1 MERNFKYFRG
11 RKFYLSTRR
20 SSIKATYPKL
30 IRAIS
35 EMKDGK
41 IFAYVEDF
49 GEVHIEDENKR
60 MFEIEESE
68 LFDFYTALTPKG
80 VCTIEVCVD
89 TKTKENGVF
98 LIFNKYIKE
107 DYVAEDIKDS
117 DIVIISLSKELDR
130 DAARTL
136 GIESS
141 DKKQY
146 KDSMS
151 PLSIFEP
158 YQLMPLNSIINTD
171 RFNLK
176 GSIPEIIYD
185 PDGVID
191 TKFKG
196 VSYLYYEDNYESL
209 KGLIDIENL
218 SGTFRA
224 KYPKDDP
231 EGSVTTVTI
240 KFSTI
245 YNNLDSTFI
254 NGNLCTILNCFP
266 MVGVESY
273 DEFVKLYGELVIGDY
288 KTEDEF
294 KKAKYN
300 SLINL
305 LYILCY
311 TTLGDPVI
319 LTNNDIDYKLKYIE
333 LDKVG
338 FKKYEYDHISTIRN
352 NDPKY
357 KIVLIKF
364 DNDEIAILKLKVV
377 KDLDL
382 MKIGNSEDDT
392 MSEEE
397 FSKFMNL
404 S

>member
-49 GEVHIEDENKR
+49 GEVPIEDENKR

-80 VCTIEVCVD
+80 VCTVEVCVD

-136 GIESS
+136 GIESG

-171 RFNLK
+171 RFNIK

-209 KGLIDIENL
+209 KGLIGIENL

-231 EGSVTTVTI
+231 EGSITIVTI

-288 KTEDEF
+288 KDKDEF
-294 KKAKYN
+294 KKVKYN

>member
-49 GEVHIEDENKR
+49 GEVPIEDENKR

-80 VCTIEVCVD
+80 VCTVQACVD

-107 DYVAEDIKDS
+107 DYVIEDIKDT

-130 DAARTL
+130 LASRTL

-141 DKKQY
+141 YKKQY
-146 KDSMS
+146 KNSSMS

-185 PDGVID
+185 PDGVVD

-209 KGLIDIENL
+209 KGLIGIENL

-224 KYPKDDP
+224 KYPEDGS
-231 EGSVTTVTI
+231 EGPVTI

-288 KTEDEF
+288 KDKDEF
-294 KKAKYN
+294 KKIKYN

-311 TTLGDPVI
+311 TTMGDPVI
-319 LTNNDIDYKLKYIE
+319 LTNNDIYYKLKYIE

-357 KIVLIKF
+357 KIVLVKF

-382 MKIGNSEDDT
+382 MKIGNSEDDV

-397 FSKFMNL
+397 FSKFVNL

>member
-20 SSIKATYPKL
+20 SSIKVTYPKL

-35 EMKDGK
+35 EMKNGK
-41 IFAYVEDF
+41 VFAYVENF
-49 GEVHIEDENKR
+49 GEVPIEDENKR

-68 LFDFYTALTPKG
+68 LFEFYTALTPKG
-80 VCTIEVCVD
+80 VCTVQVCVD
-89 TKTKENGVF
+89 TRTKENGVF

-107 DYVAEDIKDS
+107 DYIQEDIKDA
-117 DIVIISLSKELDR
+117 DVVIISLSKELDR
-130 DAARTL
+130 LASKTL
-136 GIESS
+136 GV
-141 DKKQY
+141 DLKYKKTY
-146 KDSMS
+146 NYDMS

-191 TKFKG
+191 MKFKG

-209 KGLIDIENL
+209 KGLIGIENL
-218 SGTFRA
+218 SGTFKA
-224 KYPKDDP
+224 KDSEDGA
-231 EGSVTTVTI
+231 EGPVTI
-240 KFSTI
+240 KFSSI

-254 NGNLCTILNCFP
+254 DGNLCTILNCFP

-288 KTEDEF
+288 KDKDEF
-294 KKAKYN
+294 KKVKYN

-311 TTLGDPVI
+311 TSMGGGDPII
-319 LTNNDIDYKLKYIE
+319 LTKYDIEYKLKYIE
-333 LDKVG
+333 LDKAG

-357 KIVLIKF
+357 KIVLVKF

>member
-49 GEVHIEDENKR
+49 GEVPIEDENKR

-68 LFDFYTALTPKG
+68 LFNFYTALTPKG
-80 VCTIEVCVD
+80 VCTVEACVD

-107 DYVAEDIKDS
+107 DYVTEDIKDS

-191 TKFKG
+191 IKFKG

-209 KGLIDIENL
+209 KGLIGIENL

-231 EGSVTTVTI
+231 EGSVTIVTI

>member
-30 IRAIS
+30 IRVIS
-35 EMKDGK
+35 EMKNGK

-49 GEVHIEDENKR
+49 GEVPIEDENKR

-80 VCTIEVCVD
+80 VCTVEVCVD

-107 DYVAEDIKDS
+107 DYILEDIKDA

-130 DAARTL
+130 LAARTL

-141 DKKQY
+141 DKKRY
-146 KDSMS
+146 KDDMS

-185 PDGVID
+185 PDEVID

-209 KGLIDIENL
+209 KGLIGIENL

-224 KYPKDDP
+224 KDP
-231 EGSVTTVTI
+231 EEGNEGPITI

-288 KTEDEF
+288 KDKDEF
-294 KKAKYN
+294 KKVKYN

-382 MKIGNSEDDT
+382 MKIGNSEDDV

>member
-1 MERNFKYFRG
+1 
-11 RKFYLSTRR
+11 
-20 SSIKATYPKL
+20 
-30 IRAIS
+30 
-35 EMKDGK
+35 
-41 IFAYVEDF
+41 
-49 GEVHIEDENKR
+49 
-60 MFEIEESE
+60 
-68 LFDFYTALTPKG
+68 
-80 VCTIEVCVD
+80 
-89 TKTKENGVF
+89 
-98 LIFNKYIKE
+98 
-107 DYVAEDIKDS
+107 
-117 DIVIISLSKELDR
+117 
-130 DAARTL
+130 
-136 GIESS
+136 
-141 DKKQY
+141 
-146 KDSMS
+146 
-151 PLSIFEP
+151 
-158 YQLMPLNSIINTD
+158 
-171 RFNLK
+171 
-176 GSIPEIIYD
+176 
-185 PDGVID
+185 
-191 TKFKG
+191 
-196 VSYLYYEDNYESL
+196 
-209 KGLIDIENL
+209 
-218 SGTFRA
+218 
-224 KYPKDDP
+224 
-231 EGSVTTVTI
+231 
-240 KFSTI
+240 
-245 YNNLDSTFI
+245 
-254 NGNLCTILNCFP
+254 

-288 KTEDEF
+288 KDKDEF

>member
-49 GEVHIEDENKR
+49 GEVPIEDENKR

-80 VCTIEVCVD
+80 VCTVEVCVD

-136 GIESS
+136 GIESG

-158 YQLMPLNSIINTD
+158 YQLIPLNSIINTD
-171 RFNLK
+171 RFNIK

-209 KGLIDIENL
+209 KGLIGIENL

-231 EGSVTTVTI
+231 EGSITIVTI

-288 KTEDEF
+288 KDKDEF
-294 KKAKYN
+294 KKVKYN

>member
-35 EMKDGK
+35 EMKNGK

-49 GEVHIEDENKR
+49 GEVPIEDENKR

-80 VCTIEVCVD
+80 VCTVQVCVD
-89 TKTKENGVF
+89 TRTKENGVF

-107 DYVAEDIKDS
+107 DYIPEDIKDA
-117 DIVIISLSKELDR
+117 DVVIISLSKELDR
-130 DAARTL
+130 LASKTL
-136 GIESS
+136 GV
-141 DKKQY
+141 DLKYKKTY
-146 KDSMS
+146 NYDMS

-191 TKFKG
+191 MKFKG

-209 KGLIDIENL
+209 KGLIGIENL
-218 SGTFRA
+218 SGTFKA
-224 KYPKDDP
+224 KDSENGT
-231 EGSVTTVTI
+231 EGPVTI
-240 KFSTI
+240 KFSSI
-245 YNNLDSTFI
+245 YNNLDSRFI
-254 NGNLCTILNCFP
+254 DGNLCTILNCFP
-266 MVGVESY
+266 MVGVDSY

-288 KTEDEF
+288 KDKDEF
-294 KKAKYN
+294 KKIKYN

-311 TTLGDPVI
+311 TTMGDPVLLTI

-357 KIVLIKF
+357 KIVLVKF

>member
-1 MERNFKYFRG
+1 
-11 RKFYLSTRR
+11 
-20 SSIKATYPKL
+20 
-30 IRAIS
+30 
-35 EMKDGK
+35 
-41 IFAYVEDF
+41 
-49 GEVHIEDENKR
+49 
-60 MFEIEESE
+60 
-68 LFDFYTALTPKG
+68 
-80 VCTIEVCVD
+80 
-89 TKTKENGVF
+89 
-98 LIFNKYIKE
+98 
-107 DYVAEDIKDS
+107 
-117 DIVIISLSKELDR
+117 
-130 DAARTL
+130 
-136 GIESS
+136 
-141 DKKQY
+141 
-146 KDSMS
+146 MS
-151 PLSIFEP
+151 PLSIFES
-158 YQLMPLNSIINTD
+158 YQLMPLSSIINTD

-185 PDGVID
+185 PDEVID

-196 VSYLYYEDNYESL
+196 ISYLYYEDNYESL
-209 KGLIDIENL
+209 KGLIGIEDL
-218 SGTFRA
+218 SGTF
-224 KYPKDDP
+224 KTKNPVDGN
-231 EGSVTTVTI
+231 EGPITI

-288 KTEDEF
+288 KDKDEF
-294 KKAKYN
+294 KKVKYN

>member
-35 EMKDGK
+35 EMKDSK

-49 GEVHIEDENKR
+49 GEVPIEDENKR

-80 VCTIEVCVD
+80 VCTVEVCVD

-209 KGLIDIENL
+209 KGLIGIENL

-231 EGSVTTVTI
+231 EGSVTIVTI

-288 KTEDEF
+288 KDKDEF
-294 KKAKYN
+294 KKVKYN

-382 MKIGNSEDDT
+382 MKIGNSEDDV

>member
-41 IFAYVEDF
+41 LFAYVEDF
-49 GEVHIEDENKR
+49 GEVPIEDENKR

-80 VCTIEVCVD
+80 VCTVQACVD

-107 DYVAEDIKDS
+107 DYVIEDIKDT

-130 DAARTL
+130 LASRTL

-141 DKKQY
+141 YKKQY
-146 KDSMS
+146 KNSSMS

-158 YQLMPLNSIINTD
+158 YQLMPLNPIINTD

-185 PDGVID
+185 PDGVVD

-209 KGLIDIENL
+209 KGLIGIENL

-224 KYPKDDP
+224 KYPEDGS
-231 EGSVTTVTI
+231 EGPVTI

-288 KTEDEF
+288 KDKDEF
-294 KKAKYN
+294 KKIKYN

-311 TTLGDPVI
+311 TTMGDPVI

-357 KIVLIKF
+357 KIVLVKF

-382 MKIGNSEDDT
+382 MKIGNSEDDV

-397 FSKFMNL
+397 FSKFVNL

>member
-35 EMKDGK
+35 EMKNGK
-41 IFAYVEDF
+41 VFAYVEDF
-49 GEVHIEDENKR
+49 GEVPIEDENKR

-80 VCTIEVCVD
+80 VCTVQVCVD
-89 TKTKENGVF
+89 TRTKENGVF

-107 DYVAEDIKDS
+107 DYIQEDIKDA
-117 DIVIISLSKELDR
+117 DVVIISLSKELDR
-130 DAARTL
+130 LASKTL
-136 GIESS
+136 GV
-141 DKKQY
+141 DLKYKKTY
-146 KDSMS
+146 NYDMS

-191 TKFKG
+191 MKFKG

-209 KGLIDIENL
+209 KGLIGIENL
-218 SGTFRA
+218 SGTFKA
-224 KYPKDDP
+224 KDSEDGA
-231 EGSVTTVTI
+231 EGPVTI
-240 KFSTI
+240 KFSSI

-254 NGNLCTILNCFP
+254 DGNLCTILNCFP

-288 KTEDEF
+288 KDKDEF
-294 KKAKYN
+294 KKVKYN

-311 TTLGDPVI
+311 TSMGGGDPII
-319 LTNNDIDYKLKYIE
+319 LTKYDIEYKLKYIE
-333 LDKVG
+333 LDKAG

-357 KIVLIKF
+357 KIVLVKF

>member
-49 GEVHIEDENKR
+49 GEVPIEDENKR

-80 VCTIEVCVD
+80 VCTVEVCVD

-136 GIESS
+136 GIESG

-209 KGLIDIENL
+209 KGLIGIENL

-231 EGSVTTVTI
+231 EGSITIVTI

-288 KTEDEF
+288 KNKDEF

-382 MKIGNSEDDT
+382 MKIGNSEDDV

>member
-35 EMKDGK
+35 EMKNGK

-49 GEVHIEDENKR
+49 GEVPIEDENKR

-80 VCTIEVCVD
+80 VCTVEVCVD
-89 TKTKENGVF
+89 TKTKENGIF

-107 DYVAEDIKDS
+107 DYVPEDIKDA

-130 DAARTL
+130 LASRAL
-136 GIESS
+136 GVDFK
-141 DKKQY
+141 DKKVY
-146 KDSMS
+146 KDAMS
-151 PLSIFEP
+151 PLSIFES
-158 YQLMPLNSIINTD
+158 YQLMPLSSIINTD

-185 PDGVID
+185 PDEVID

-196 VSYLYYEDNYESL
+196 ISYLYYEDNYESL
-209 KGLIDIENL
+209 KGLIGIENL
-218 SGTFRA
+218 SGTFKA
-224 KYPKDDP
+224 KDSEDGT
-231 EGSVTTVTI
+231 EGPVTI
-240 KFSTI
+240 KFSSI

-254 NGNLCTILNCFP
+254 DGNLCTILNCFP

-288 KTEDEF
+288 KDKDEF
-294 KKAKYN
+294 KKVKYN

-364 DNDEIAILKLKVV
+364 DNDEIAIFKLKVV

>member
-35 EMKDGK
+35 EMKNGK

-49 GEVHIEDENKR
+49 GEVPIEDENKR

-80 VCTIEVCVD
+80 VCTVEACVD

-107 DYVAEDIKDS
+107 DYVTEDIKDS

-151 PLSIFEP
+151 PLYIFEP

-209 KGLIDIENL
+209 KGLIGIENL

-231 EGSVTTVTI
+231 EGSVTIVTI

-288 KTEDEF
+288 KDKDEF